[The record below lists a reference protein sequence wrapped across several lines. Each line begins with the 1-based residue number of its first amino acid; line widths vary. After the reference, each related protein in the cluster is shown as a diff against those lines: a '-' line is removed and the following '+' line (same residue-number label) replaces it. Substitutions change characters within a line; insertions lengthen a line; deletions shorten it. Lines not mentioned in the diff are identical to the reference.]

1 MCTGTITTA
10 VATGD
15 LLLKNLP
22 TAARRANKMN
32 VTLPLLSIGK
42 VCDTNCT
49 AVFRKDD
56 MLIANDNDINIQLL
70 DKPIATG
77 PRDRNRTGLWKIPI
91 PKSECA
97 SPPI

>member
-1 MCTGTITTA
+1 MA

-32 VTLPLLSIGK
+32 VTLPPLLIGK
-42 VCDTNCT
+42 VCDTKCM
-49 AVFRKDD
+49 AVFNKDE
-56 MLIANDNDINIQLL
+56 MLIANNDDINIQLL
-70 DKPIATG
+70 DKPLVIG

-91 PKSECA
+91 PKSEW
-97 SPPI
+97 SMPPPIMT